1 MEAAGS
7 QEICR
12 LFMNGSCRFGSRCFF
27 RHELPFPSSSQICRY
42 FIKGQCWFGEQCRYR
57 HVLQPEAY
65 RAAAD
70 RRGSVPSVSSSS
82 VPFSPDRRGSEPSV
96 LQSEASRES
105 RATSQTTATIIRPLP
120 DSGPLIANTNE
131 GQAQETNLDSV
142 QRSDV
147 AQQGASQ
154 GTNEE
159 PSSSDTVED
168 GAAVAAASGSA
179 EDAGAAAAAP
189 ASSAAQSKAE
199 VAQAF
204 LRSKEVTCGICMDK
218 VYEKPDSRDHVF
230 GILPNCSH
238 SYCLKC
244 IRTWRKSKDFGPD
257 LVKNCPQCRV
267 SSAFYVPHKYWVE
280 GQEKDRLIAAF
291 KQKFGKRR
299 CHFYS
304 QHGYCP
310 FKAECLHR
318 HDKPPAHRLTRYTE
332 DEDDSESEDMGL
344 FGFFIAMTFLS
355 LDEDDDDFD
364 WPFFITED

>member
-131 GQAQETNLDSV
+131 GQAQGILS
-142 QRSDV
+142 
-147 AQQGASQ
+147 
-154 GTNEE
+154 
-159 PSSSDTVED
+159 
-168 GAAVAAASGSA
+168 AVAAASGSA

-318 HDKPPAHRLTRYTE
+318 HDKPPAHRLTRVC
-332 DEDDSESEDMGL
+332 MLIGL
-344 FGFFIAMTFLS
+344 TLQPS
-355 LDEDDDDFD
+355 VL
-364 WPFFITED
+364 